1 MATNRKA
8 SSMSHKMFDQ
18 FRKNRDPR
26 NNKVE
31 CRGKVPASVK
41 KIASDFKVIGSV
53 LIEKEFDSDGV
64 YNVSVKSNPAKI
76 DTDLFYIAMKKH
88 SVEGFFID
96 VNTATFRFYIHIK

>member
-1 MATNRKA
+1 
-8 SSMSHKMFDQ
+8 MFDQ

-53 LIEKEFDSDGV
+53 LIEKEFDLDGT
-64 YNVSVKSNPAKI
+64 YNVSVKPNPAKV

-88 SVEGFFID
+88 SIDGFFID
-96 VNTATFRFYIHIK
+96 LNDRTFTFHIYA